1 MMDGTQAHPRRVT
14 LSYDGDEYRY
24 DVSWLPHMRR
34 YGVRAIDEGWNAWVH
49 PADVP
54 FPTAR
59 NIAIEAAE
67 RGVS

>member
-1 MMDGTQAHPRRVT
+1 MSARIKRV
-14 LSYDGDEYRY
+14 LLEHEGERYCY
-24 DVSWLPHMRR
+24 DVSWAKTLRQYRVH
-34 YGVRAIDEGWNAWVH
+34 AIDEGWNAWVH

-67 RGVS
+67 RDGAA